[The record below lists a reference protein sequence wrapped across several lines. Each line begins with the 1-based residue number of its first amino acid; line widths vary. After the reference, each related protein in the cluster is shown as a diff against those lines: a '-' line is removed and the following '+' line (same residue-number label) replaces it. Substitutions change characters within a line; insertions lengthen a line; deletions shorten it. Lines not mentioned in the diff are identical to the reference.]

1 MLYATKSMVY
11 FYAAATNHAILG
23 IMLSRNSWIS
33 TCVTNKTKPV
43 TDMAILTQLMTSTVA
58 LLADSDP
65 SIRTASADCAI
76 TIVLAA
82 KSITKN
88 NTGE

>member
-1 MLYATKSMVY
+1 
-11 FYAAATNHAILG
+11 
-23 IMLSRNSWIS
+23 
-33 TCVTNKTKPV
+33 
-43 TDMAILTQLMTSTVA
+43 MAILTQLMTSTVS

-65 SIRTASADCAI
+65 AIRTASADCAI

-88 NTGE
+88 NTGD